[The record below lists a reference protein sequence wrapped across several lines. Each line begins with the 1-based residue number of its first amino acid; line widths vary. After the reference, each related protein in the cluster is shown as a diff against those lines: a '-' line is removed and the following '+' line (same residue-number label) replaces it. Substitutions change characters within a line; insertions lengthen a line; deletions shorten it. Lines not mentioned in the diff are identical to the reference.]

1 MIQNIWKIQQNKV
14 WVYLYARFLRM
25 FPENIYLFKVSNRN
39 VRKIYEI
46 CSRLSIKTPELRQWR
61 LVSLLLTLNIF
72 LTFSFVC
79 TVDCEQLNVCW
90 IHFHI
95 VYLLSCNWL
104 VTKYSKLKHRGA
116 TSEGRKMWGFFS
128 ALPFLQFEKKF
139 PDFGRDA
146 LIWLIYGL
154 NFSFKM
160 LF

>member
-1 MIQNIWKIQQNKV
+1 
-14 WVYLYARFLRM
+14 M

-61 LVSLLLTLNIF
+61 LVSLLLTLNVF

-116 TSEGRKMWGFFS
+116 TSEGRKMWGLLCPPFF
-128 ALPFLQFEKKF
+128 AIWKKVPWFWKRCLDLADLWVKFL
-139 PDFGRDA
+139 
-146 LIWLIYGL
+146 I
-154 NFSFKM
+154 
-160 LF
+160 